1 MSKEE
6 GKIKVEMPV
15 TGLFGELGSGQ
26 EVDSHVIT
34 ADLMSSKSDLGMKA
48 IINCPDEL
56 TVVKMLAIDAKQ
68 EGLNEIEELYLD
80 FIQEYRIN
88 QCAKGGERSKQIERM
103 VVADVGRSK
112 AESESNVDRLVGKLR
127 K

>member
-1 MSKEE
+1 MSKDE
-6 GKIKVEMPV
+6 GKTKVELPV
-15 TGLFGELGSGQ
+15 TALFGELGSGQ

-34 ADLMSSKSDLGMKA
+34 ADLMSSKTNLGMKA
-48 IINCPDEL
+48 IISCPDEL
-56 TVVKMLAIDAKQ
+56 TVVKMLSIDARQ
-68 EGLNEIEELYLD
+68 EGLDEIEELYLD

-103 VVADVGRSK
+103 VIADVGRSK
-112 AESESNVDRLVGKLR
+112 AEGESTVDRLVGKLR